1 MRALAAILDSRQDG
15 FHDTAD
21 DQPEPMGHLANT
33 LDPAENHIHRIRL
46 SAAKPPKRLPPP
58 EVST

>member
-1 MRALAAILDSRQDG
+1 MQALAAILDSQQDG

-46 SAAKPPKRLPPP
+46 ARQSRQRGCRGKR
-58 EVST
+58 